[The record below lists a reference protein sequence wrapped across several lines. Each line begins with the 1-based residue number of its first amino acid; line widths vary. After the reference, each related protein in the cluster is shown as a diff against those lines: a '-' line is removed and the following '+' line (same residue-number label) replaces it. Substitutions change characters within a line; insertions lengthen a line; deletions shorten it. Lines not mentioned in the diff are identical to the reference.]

1 MNKDVENTKK
11 LADNK
16 TNINKPKKVLFTATE
31 VKTHINVFRLPYLK
45 WFKEQG
51 YEVHVA
57 AKNDFINEPCVILN
71 CDKYYDIKFARFPFS
86 KTNINAY
93 KQLKKLMKEN
103 NYDIIHCHTP
113 VAGVLTRLAA
123 RSSKNATV
131 IYMAHGFHFFK
142 GAPLINWLIY
152 YPVERF
158 CARFTDKQ
166 ITINQEDYERA
177 RRFKL
182 RNDGKVYYAPGVG
195 IDLDKIK
202 NIKVDIKKKK
212 AELGIQENTPVL
224 LSVGELIKRK
234 NHETVLKAFSGIK
247 DKDFVYLICGRGIL
261 MEHLQNLTKQLG
273 LESKVK
279 FLGFRKDIA
288 EICKTADLFIFPSYQ
303 EGLPVALMEAMACE
317 LPVIAS
323 NVRGN
328 RDLIAKENLFEPN
341 DVAALTN
348 LIKKQLEAI
357 QNKELQKVV
366 YTNLEQY
373 SLENVLKQMA
383 EIYTDKWEHKSD
395 T

>member
-1 MNKDVENTKK
+1 MMNRNEVIH
-11 LADNK
+11 
-16 TNINKPKKVLFTATE
+16 INKKVLFTATITLHI
-31 VKTHINVFRLPYLK
+31 KTFHLPYLK

-57 AKNDFINEPCVILN
+57 AKNDFINEPCIIPN

-86 KTNINAY
+86 KVNINAY
-93 KQLKKLMKEN
+93 KELKKLIQEN

-123 RSSKNATV
+123 KNSKNTTV
-131 IYMAHGFHFFK
+131 IYTAHGFHFFK
-142 GAPLINWLIY
+142 GAPLVNWLIY

-158 CARFTDKQ
+158 CARYTDKL
-166 ITINQEDYERA
+166 ITINKEDYKRA
-177 RRFKL
+177 KRFKL
-182 RNDGKVYYAPGVG
+182 HKNGKVYYVPGVG
-195 IDLDKIK
+195 INLEKIQ
-202 NIKVDIKKKK
+202 NLKVDIKQKKT
-212 AELGIQENTPVL
+212 EIGILEDIPVL

-234 NHETVLKAFSGIK
+234 NHETVLKALSQIK
-247 DKDFVYLICGRGIL
+247 DKNFVYLICGRGVL

-273 LESKVK
+273 LESEVK

-303 EGLPVALMEAMACE
+303 EGLPVALMEAMAAG

-328 RDLIAKENLFEPN
+328 RDLIEKENLFEPN
-341 DVAALTN
+341 DVKTLTS
-348 LIKKQLEAI
+348 LIEKRFDVME
-357 QNKELQKVV
+357 NDEFRKET

-373 SLENVLKQMA
+373 SLTNVLKQMA
-383 EIYTDKWEHKSD
+383 EIYEEQL
-395 T
+395 

>member
-1 MNKDVENTKK
+1 MINENKVIHIK
-11 LADNK
+11 
-16 TNINKPKKVLFTATE
+16 KKVLFTAT
-31 VKTHINVFRLPYLK
+31 VILHIKSFHLPYIK
-45 WFKEQG
+45 WLKEQG

-57 AKNDFINEPCVILN
+57 AKNDFINEPCIIPN
-71 CDKYYDIKFARFPFS
+71 CDNYYDVKFARFPFS
-86 KTNINAY
+86 KTNMKAY
-93 KQLKKLMKEN
+93 KQLKKLIQEN

-123 RSSKNATV
+123 RKNKNITV
-131 IYMAHGFHFFK
+131 IYTAHGFHFFK
-142 GAPLINWLIY
+142 GAPLLNWLIY

-158 CARFTDKQ
+158 FARYTDKL
-166 ITINQEDYERA
+166 ITINKEDYERA
-177 RRFKL
+177 KQFKL
-182 RNDGKVYYAPGVG
+182 RKNGKVYYVPGVG
-195 IDLDKIK
+195 IDLNKIE

-234 NHETVLKAFSGIK
+234 NHETVLKVLRQIK
-247 DKDFVYLICGRGIL
+247 DKNFVYLICGRGVL

-288 EICKTADLFIFPSYQ
+288 EICKAADLFIFPSYQ
-303 EGLPVALMEAMACE
+303 EGLPVALMEAMATG

-328 RDLIAKENLFEPN
+328 RDLIAKENLFEPD

-357 QNKELQKVV
+357 ENKELKKVN
-366 YTNLEQY
+366 YANLEQY
-373 SLENVLKQMA
+373 SLKNILKQMT
-383 EIYTDKWEHKSD
+383 EIYEEQL
-395 T
+395 

>member
-1 MNKDVENTKK
+1 MMNRNEVIH
-11 LADNK
+11 
-16 TNINKPKKVLFTATE
+16 INKKVLFTATITLHI
-31 VKTHINVFRLPYLK
+31 KTFHLPYLK

-57 AKNDFINEPCVILN
+57 AKNDFINEPCIIPN

-86 KTNINAY
+86 KVNINAY
-93 KQLKKLMKEN
+93 KELKKLIQEN

-123 RSSKNATV
+123 KNSKNTTV
-131 IYMAHGFHFFK
+131 IYTAHGFHFFK
-142 GAPLINWLIY
+142 GAPLVNWLIY

-158 CARFTDKQ
+158 CARYTDKL
-166 ITINQEDYERA
+166 ITINKEDYKRA
-177 RRFKL
+177 KRFKL
-182 RNDGKVYYAPGVG
+182 HKNGKVYYVPGVG
-195 IDLDKIK
+195 INLEKIQ
-202 NIKVDIKKKK
+202 NLKVDIKQKKT
-212 AELGIQENTPVL
+212 EIGILEDIPVL

-234 NHETVLKAFSGIK
+234 NHETVLKALSQIK
-247 DKDFVYLICGRGIL
+247 DKNFVYLICGRGVL

-273 LESKVK
+273 LESEVK

-303 EGLPVALMEAMACE
+303 EGLPVALMEAMAAG

-328 RDLIAKENLFEPN
+328 RDLIEKENLFEPN
-341 DVAALTN
+341 DVKTLTS
-348 LIKKQLEAI
+348 LIEKRFDVME
-357 QNKELQKVV
+357 NDGFRKET

-373 SLENVLKQMA
+373 SLTNVLKQMA
-383 EIYTDKWEHKSD
+383 EIYEEQL
-395 T
+395 

>member
-1 MNKDVENTKK
+1 MLNENKVI
-11 LADNK
+11 
-16 TNINKPKKVLFTATE
+16 NIKKKVLFTAT
-31 VKTHINVFRLPYLK
+31 VIIHIKSFHLPYIK
-45 WFKEQG
+45 WLKEQG

-57 AKNDFINEPCVILN
+57 AKNDFISEPCIIPN

-86 KTNINAY
+86 KTNIKAY
-93 KQLKKLMKEN
+93 KQLKKLIQEN

-123 RSSKNATV
+123 RKNKNTTV
-131 IYMAHGFHFFK
+131 IYTAHGFHFFK
-142 GAPLINWLIY
+142 GAPLLNWLIY
-152 YPVERF
+152 YPVEGF
-158 CARFTDKQ
+158 CARYTDKL
-166 ITINQEDYERA
+166 ITINKEDYERA
-177 RRFKL
+177 KRFKL
-182 RNDGKVYYAPGVG
+182 RKNGKVYYVPGVG
-195 IDLDKIK
+195 IDLDKIE

-234 NHETVLKAFSGIK
+234 NHETVLKALRQIK
-247 DKDFVYLICGRGIL
+247 DKNFVYLICGRGVL

-288 EICKTADLFIFPSYQ
+288 EICKAADLFIFPSYQ
-303 EGLPVALMEAMACE
+303 EGLPVAQMEAMATG

-328 RDLIAKENLFEPN
+328 RDLIAKENLFEPD

-348 LIKKQLEAI
+348 LIKNQLKAI
-357 QNKELQKVV
+357 ENKELKKVA
-366 YTNLEQY
+366 YANIEQY
-373 SLENVLKQMA
+373 SLKNVLKQMA
-383 EIYTDKWEHKSD
+383 DIYEENINAK
-395 T
+395 